1 MLEIKNLSVTYS
13 SKVALTV
20 PNLNI
25 NKGEIIGVM
34 GESGS
39 GKSTLVNSCLGL
51 VRFKGQVTLETD
63 NAGAALR

>member
-1 MLEIKNLSVTYS
+1 MLEIKNLSVTYG

-51 VRFKGQVTLETD
+51 V
-63 NAGAALR
+63 